1 VKGDERNT
9 MNTKKWRKRRIM
21 HMMNYKEDLEVEI
34 RRIIKIVMTR
44 RLIKHNED

>member
-1 VKGDERNT
+1 MEEKEDHAHDE
-9 MNTKKWRKRRIM
+9 
-21 HMMNYKEDLEVEI
+21 YKEDHELRI